1 MRPAPGPMAMVFLA
15 ACRFQAAGK
24 GDDSVAVVDSETR
37 EEPDPV
43 DTSCGVETI
52 WYADVDA
59 DGYGD
64 PEVTEYACDAPL
76 GYVAGAGD
84 CGDTDSSVHPGAEDI
99 AWNGR
104 DEDCDGVDACGR
116 MYVGNLDLDGLGETE
131 MMAFCA
137 DYDGVSGDVS
147 VREVTTSDLTALS
160 CLCGV
165 SGTITVE
172 ENTILTSTLGLSN
185 LRYVGGALLLWNN
198 PPTALDG
205 LVNLS
210 WVGSSLSVQ
219 WGVAD
224 TWGLSSLTSVGSSM
238 SLSGVENGGLK
249 GLTHLVSAGD
259 GIYLSAGFLDSLEGL
274 EGLRNLGRLTIE
286 YGNFITTLAPLSNL
300 RTLSGPLWIN
310 GARSLQT
317 LDGLQNVTQ
326 LERLTIQGAAVLTDL
341 DGLSAVQVVED
352 GFIVTGNPL
361 LTRVA
366 LPALTDIGGEITLE
380 NLPALSSLDGLALP
394 DSYGWSVSLVD
405 VGLTRIDALTNL
417 QIVHGF
423 EVTGTQLVDF
433 SGMENLAVIY
443 GDLVITDNLLLDDVS
458 ALEGIRRVSGSLII
472 TGNSSLGHTRAL
484 ELRNAI
490 GDENV
495 GGDVIVEQNGP

>member
-15 ACRFQAAGK
+15 ACRFEAAGK
-24 GDDSVAVVDSETR
+24 GDDSVAVVDSETQ

-76 GYVAGAGD
+76 GYVEGAED

-147 VREVTTSDLTALS
+147 VREVATPDLTALS

-165 SGTITVE
+165 SGTITIE

-185 LRYVGGALLLWNN
+185 LRYVGGDLLLWNN

-210 WVGSSLSVQ
+210 WVGGSLSVT

-224 TWGLSSLTSVGSSM
+224 TFGLANLVSVDT
-238 SLSGVENGGLK
+238 LYLVGVGKGGLM
-249 GLTHLVSAGD
+249 GLNRLESAG
-259 GIYLSAGFLDSLEGL
+259 GGVVLNGEYLDSLEGL
-274 EGLRNLGRLTIE
+274 GGLRSVGSLVFDTPNLV
-286 YGNFITTLAPLSNL
+286 TTLAPLSGL
-300 RTLSGPLWIN
+300 RVIGGRLWITN
-310 GARSLQT
+310 APLLQT

-326 LERLTIQGAAVLTDL
+326 LERLTIQGAGVLTDL

-352 GFIVTGNPL
+352 GFIVTGAPL

-380 NLPALSSLDGLALP
+380 DLPALSSLDGLALP

-433 SGMENLAVIY
+433 SGMENLGVIY

-495 GGDVIVEQNGP
+495 GGDVVVEQNGP